1 MNQIS
6 ERLIQ
11 RVWDDFWFGTY
22 HYLFGFTII
31 CFADTGASRSTSARN
46 KLLCDD
52 ADHDAV
58 VVAVAVFCLR
68 RCCCWKGLDSKNIRY
83 LKL

>member
-1 MNQIS
+1 MTQIS

-11 RVWDDFWFGTY
+11 RLWDDFWFGS
-22 HYLFGFTII
+22 TII

-68 RCCCWKGLDSKNIRY
+68 RFSCWKGLDSKNIRY